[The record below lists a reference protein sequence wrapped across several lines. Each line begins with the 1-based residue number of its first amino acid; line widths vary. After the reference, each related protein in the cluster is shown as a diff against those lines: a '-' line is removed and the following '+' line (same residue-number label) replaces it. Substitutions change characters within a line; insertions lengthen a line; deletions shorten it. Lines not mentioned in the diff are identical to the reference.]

1 MNSFVLRRAT
11 PDDAPALTE
20 CIGRAYAPYVGRIAD
35 LPPVTEGVGDDIAK
49 HLVWV
54 AVSAGQVV
62 GGVVLVITSESAHLA
77 NVAVDPDMRGT
88 GLGRALIAQAEAES
102 RRRGLG
108 VIQLATH
115 VDMPENV
122 ALYRHLGWRE
132 IGRDGR
138 KVLMDKAL

>member
-1 MNSFVLRRAT
+1 MNSFALRRAT

-20 CIGRAYAPYVGRIAD
+20 CIGRAYAPYFGRITD

-102 RRRGLG
+102 RKRGLG